1 MKEAELYL
9 VQKLQQQQN
18 SQAQIRK
25 LNAEE
30 QNRTTTIKA
39 QIKDAEAHLQAMEEQ
54 KIRK

>member
-30 QNRTTTIKA
+30 QDRTTTIKA